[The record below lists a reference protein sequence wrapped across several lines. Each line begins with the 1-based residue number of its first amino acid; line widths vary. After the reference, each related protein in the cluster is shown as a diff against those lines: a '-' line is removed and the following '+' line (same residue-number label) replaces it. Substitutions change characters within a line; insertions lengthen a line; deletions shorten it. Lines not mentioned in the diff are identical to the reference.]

1 MFSTRKLVLA
11 VACALPLMA
20 SAQDNSAIKQELD
33 ALKEKIKQLENA
45 MQKSTGAAED
55 KAEADRVRVKVE
67 SLEDDRE
74 AMGFKGLKISGF
86 VDPTYIYNKN
96 AGTSSFV
103 FMNNFFDSGGSGE
116 FYTYDNAYFGTALVR
131 LEKELDSGTKMML
144 ELMPHKSYGS
154 SFNIGSLINQ
164 AFISVPLTSS
174 RFKFIAGQVGSWP
187 GYEYQLPT
195 AKKTITNN
203 LLFDFTEPT
212 FITGA
217 GLDLTEGKWIYK
229 GIVGNLNS
237 GRVYDTKSPT
247 LHYRVD
253 YSKGEFQGF
262 GFSGTHGKAPGNF
275 AAGQAFNTAAFDS
288 AGVPTGDSIIV
299 ESAARSRL
307 DYFEVDGYFVRGD
320 VTVMGQLDFGRHR
333 KAAFNGGD
341 SQWFGASVLGAYK
354 FMPRL
359 EGILRFDYLD
369 NNKNGGGTP
378 NVGTLTCVDPANVAT
393 CTFGDSSN
401 GFGPVVSVDID
412 PATQLPTG
420 LVGDPNRG
428 AKRTA
433 LTLGMNYNLNQNTLL
448 KFELRHDRANIP
460 VFIDKDG
467 LSNKSNTIFGAST
480 LVSF

>member
-1 MFSTRKLVLA
+1 MFSTRKLVIA

-20 SAQDNSAIKQELD
+20 SAQDNSAIKLELD
-33 ALKEKIKQLENA
+33 ALKEKIKQLESS
-45 MQKSTGAAED
+45 MQKSGGAAED

-67 SLEDDRE
+67 SLEDERE
-74 AMGFKGLKISGF
+74 MMGFKGLKISGF

-103 FMNNFFDSGGSGE
+103 FMNGFTSQTDE
-116 FYTYDNAYFGTALVR
+116 VYTYDNAYFGTALVR
-131 LEKELDSGTKMML
+131 LEKELDNGTKMML

-154 SFNIGSLINQ
+154 GFNLGSLVNQ

-229 GIVGNLNS
+229 GIVGNFNS
-237 GRVYDTKSPT
+237 GRVNDTTRKAPVV
-247 LHYRVD
+247 HYRVD

-262 GFSGTHGKAPGNF
+262 GFSGLHGKVPN
-275 AAGQAFNTAAFDS
+275 FNTAAYDGTSLAVDTGFDDGFT
-288 AGVPTGDSIIV
+288 AATPTGT
-299 ESAARSRL
+299 L
-307 DYFEVDGYFVRGD
+307 NYFEVDGYFVRGD
-320 VTVMGQLDFGRHR
+320 VTVMGQLDFGRQA
-333 KAAFNGGD
+333 KAAFNGGNA
-341 SQWFGASVLGAYK
+341 QWFGASVLGAYK

-359 EGILRFDYLD
+359 EGIMRVDYLD

-378 NVGTLTCVDPANVAT
+378 NLALTGCEAGVAGSCFVGDGA
-393 CTFGDSSN
+393 N
-401 GFGPVVSVDID
+401 GFGPD
-412 PATQLPTG
+412 PTLDEVTG
-420 LVGDPNRG
+420 LLANPNRG

-433 LTLGMNYNLNQNTLL
+433 ITLGMNYNWNQNTIL
-448 KFELRHDRANIP
+448 KFELRHDRANLP
-460 VFIDKDG
+460 VFVDKD
-467 LSNKSNTIFGAST
+467 SVSTKSNTIFGAST